1 MPALRPLV
9 APVIAVVLVLSAC
22 GSGDESA
29 TGAEL
34 GPEASALVLTADG
47 IGPYLIGHPFD
58 DVRNGIAGDIGGWDI
73 DSDDRPDAVHVPT
86 CAGDVTRLVG
96 WGNLTLLFTGDQGSL
111 TFATW
116 TYGFDPLTGSAEDVR
131 VLGLVTPEGIGPG
144 STRADIESA
153 YGDLA
158 FFSDATQSIGTI
170 VIIGDESEPHLQGRL
185 EDDRLVLL
193 ERSPTC
199 TV

>member
-1 MPALRPLV
+1 MSSLRPLLV
-9 APVIAVVLVLSAC
+9 PLIAGILVLSAC
-22 GSGDESA
+22 GSGDEPTD
-29 TGAEL
+29 TGEL
-34 GPEASALVLTADG
+34 GPEASALVLTADA
-47 IGPYLIGHPFD
+47 IGPYLIGQPFD
-58 DVRNGIAGDIGGWDI
+58 DVRNSLAGKIGGWDI

-96 WGNLTLLFTGDQGSL
+96 WGNLTLLFTGDKGSL

-131 VLGLVTPEGIGPG
+131 MLDLVTPKDIGLG
-144 STRADIESA
+144 SSRADIETA

-158 FFSDATQSIGTI
+158 SFSDATQSIGTI

-185 EDDRLVLL
+185 ENDRLVLL
-193 ERSPTC
+193 ERSPAC

>member
-1 MPALRPLV
+1 MVRIRSLLVPL
-9 APVIAVVLVLSAC
+9 IAGVLVLSAC
-22 GSGDESA
+22 GSGDDSTAVGEV
-29 TGAEL
+29 
-34 GPEASALVLTADG
+34 GPEASALALTADG
-47 IGPYLIGHPFD
+47 IGPYLIGQPFES
-58 DVRNGIAGDIGGWDI
+58 VRSGLAGDIGGWDI

-86 CAGDVTRLVG
+86 CTGEVTRLVG

-131 VLGLVTPEGIGPG
+131 VLGLVTPEGIGLG
-144 STRADIESA
+144 SARSDIERA
-153 YGDLA
+153 YGDSA
-158 FFSDATQSIGTI
+158 SFSDATESVGTV
-170 VIIGDESEPHLQGRL
+170 VIMGEESVPHLQGRL

-199 TV
+199 SV

>member
-1 MPALRPLV
+1 MSLLRPLLV
-9 APVIAVVLVLSAC
+9 PLIAGILVLSAC
-22 GSGDESA
+22 GSGDESTA
-29 TGAEL
+29 ADEL

-47 IGPYLIGHPFD
+47 IGPYLIGQPFD
-58 DVRNGIAGDIGGWDI
+58 DVRSGIAAVIGGWDI

-96 WGNLTLLFTGDQGSL
+96 WGNLTLLFTGDQEGL

-131 VLGLVTPEGIGPG
+131 MLGLVTPGGIGLG
-144 STRADIESA
+144 STRAAIETA
-153 YGDLA
+153 YGDMA
-158 FFSDATQSIGTI
+158 SFSDATQSIGTI
-170 VIIGDESEPHLQGRL
+170 VIIGEESGPHLQGRL

-193 ERSPTC
+193 ERWPTC
-199 TV
+199 SV